1 MVGAGTHVGPVH
13 LDSLTKWLMGINN
26 INCSLNLKKKKNAEK
41 YYQLKHRAGN
51 YTLEEDG

>member
-1 MVGAGTHVGPVH
+1 MVGAGIHVRPVH